1 MNDETDK
8 AKKTLNKFEE
18 ALGKGWFPGIEY
30 LGDVDKDFLTDLK
43 KKGFEITSIFDGF
56 QVHIKKIET
65 DDEYDAF
72 GESIEEAIDSAIPY
86 DKNRVKVLKQVLDEP
101 GGDKE

>member
-8 AKKTLNKFEE
+8 AKKTLNKFEL

-30 LGDVDKDFLTDLK
+30 LSDIDEDFLTDFK
-43 KKGFEITSIFDGF
+43 KKGFEITSIYDGF
-56 QVHIKKIET
+56 QVHIKKIGTE
-65 DDEYDAF
+65 DEYGAF

-86 DKNRVKVLKQVLDEP
+86 DKQK
-101 GGDKE
+101 